1 MSKEQYLNKPVPSEA
16 IDVQQPFADE
26 KIFMLGLL
34 RFLVN
39 SEGIVTFNLKTEEQV
54 LEKLPRHLL
63 TL

>member
-39 SEGIVTFNLKTEEQV
+39 NEGIVTFAYEVEQKPQKANSEEN
-54 LEKLPRHLL
+54 
-63 TL
+63 